1 MSSTDHIDVGEVVR
15 ITNGDGFKTKP
26 AGTLFDPVD
35 VELTLRTPSGTTV
48 DLTDDVQTSSTGLY
62 YADYTP
68 DESGIHWY
76 RWNGDSV
83 IEQNRFV
90 VVDRMVPAP

>member
-1 MSSTDHIDVGEVVR
+1 
-15 ITNGDGFKTKP
+15 
-26 AGTLFDPVD
+26 
-35 VELTLRTPSGTTV
+35 
-48 DLTDDVQTSSTGLY
+48 VQTSSTGLY